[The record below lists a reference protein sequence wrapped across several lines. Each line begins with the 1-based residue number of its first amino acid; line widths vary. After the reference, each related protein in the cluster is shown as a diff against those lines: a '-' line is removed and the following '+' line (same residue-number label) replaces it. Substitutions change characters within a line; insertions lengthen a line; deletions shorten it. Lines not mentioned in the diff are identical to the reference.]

1 MLPGFVDPHSHVYGV
16 GLQAMV
22 ANVLPSPDGEADTV
36 AKIIETLKN
45 AENNNTQRL
54 FIEKTG
60 WILGFGYDDA
70 QLDYYPTKADL
81 DKVSTD
87 KPVLII
93 HTSGHLSV
101 ANSKALE
108 LAGIT

>member
-1 MLPGFVDPHSHVYGV
+1 MDF
-16 GLQAMV
+16 
-22 ANVLPSPDGEADTV
+22 
-36 AKIIETLKN
+36 
-45 AENNNTQRL
+45 R
-54 FIEKTG
+54 
-60 WILGFGYDDA
+60 FGYDDA

-108 LAGIT
+108 LAGITSESEDPKVALSAEWKTAKNPMGS

>member
-81 DKVSTD
+81 DKVST
-87 KPVLII
+87 
-93 HTSGHLSV
+93 
-101 ANSKALE
+101 
-108 LAGIT
+108 